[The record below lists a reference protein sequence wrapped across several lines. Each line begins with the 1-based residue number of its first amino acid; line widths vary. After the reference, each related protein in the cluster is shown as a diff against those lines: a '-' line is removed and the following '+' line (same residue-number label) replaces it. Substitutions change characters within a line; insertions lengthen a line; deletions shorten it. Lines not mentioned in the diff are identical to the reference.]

1 MPAPTQSGSS
11 DPGEVRELKIKLSH
25 RDREIREL
33 QQRLKDQQ
41 LFLDKKEKQVSELE
55 KERDNLALKSESM
68 SEKLKSNNIEF
79 DSK

>member
-1 MPAPTQSGSS
+1 M
-11 DPGEVRELKIKLSH
+11 RELKIKLSH

-41 LFLDKKEKQVSELE
+41 LFLDKKEKQVVELE

-68 SEKLKSNNIEF
+68 SEKLKTNNIEF